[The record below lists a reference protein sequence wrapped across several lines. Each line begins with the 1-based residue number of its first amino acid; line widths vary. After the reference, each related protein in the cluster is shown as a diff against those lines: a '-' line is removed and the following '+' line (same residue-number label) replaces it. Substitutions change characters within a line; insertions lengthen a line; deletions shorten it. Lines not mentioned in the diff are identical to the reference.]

1 MWYTE
6 SQQHSLFELE
16 GMTHMRELLKDIKWS
31 LILASLLF
39 LFLGVALLI
48 WPHTSNLVLCYIVAG
63 VLTAYGLFNIIAYF
77 GRERGSLIGL
87 IVGIICAAFGV
98 YAIVQPTRISDII
111 SIILGVAILV
121 DGAMSLRRD
130 FELRTVGFPQ
140 WWVPFALDVLV
151 LVLGAVVIFNPG
163 LFAELLLQMIGIILI
178 YESVSDLWSI
188 HRLAKLARAA
198 VVEGEVIDVQGE
210 E

>member
-1 MWYTE
+1 
-6 SQQHSLFELE
+6 
-16 GMTHMRELLKDIKWS
+16 MRELLKEIKWS

-39 LFLGVALLI
+39 LFLGVALLF
-48 WPHTSNLVLCYIVAG
+48 WPHTSNLILCYIVAA

-77 GRERGSLIGL
+77 GKERGSLIGL
-87 IVGIICAAFGV
+87 IVGVICAAFGI

-111 SIILGVAILV
+111 SILLGVVILV

-130 FELRTVGFPQ
+130 FELRTVGFVQ
-140 WWVPFALDVLV
+140 WWIPFVLDILI
-151 LVLGAVVIFNPG
+151 LILGAIVIFNPG
-163 LFAELLLQMIGIILI
+163 LFAELLLQIIGIILI

-198 VVEGEVIDVQGE
+198 VVEGEVIDVRDAE
-210 E
+210 

>member
-1 MWYTE
+1 
-6 SQQHSLFELE
+6 
-16 GMTHMRELLKDIKWS
+16 MRELLKEIKWS

-39 LFLGVALLI
+39 LFLGAALLF
-48 WPHTSNLVLCYIVAG
+48 WPHTSNLILCYIVAV
-63 VLTAYGLFNIIAYF
+63 VLTAYGLFNIVAYF
-77 GRERGSLIGL
+77 GKERGSLIGL
-87 IVGIICAAFGV
+87 IIGVICAAFGI

-130 FELRTVGFPQ
+130 FELRTVGFVR
-140 WWVPFALDVLV
+140 WWIPFALDMLI
-151 LVLGAVVIFNPG
+151 LFLGAIVIFNPG
-163 LFAELLLQMIGIILI
+163 LFAELLLQIIGIILI

-198 VVEGEVIDVQGE
+198 VVEGDVIDVRDAE
-210 E
+210 